1 MKKIPA
7 PRSTPRSVRTRWLA
21 LVLNGLLLS
30 FILSVLLPVN
40 NALAAP
46 PVAGDDNYTTA
57 EDTVLNVSA
66 PGLLQNDND
75 PDGDPVVF
83 FISSAPTSG
92 SVSID
97 PSNSGAFTYT
107 PNPNFN
113 GVVTFT
119 YRLYDGTAFSN
130 LATVTITVTPVND
143 SPVATNDAY
152 MALTGQALNVPANG
166 VLANDSDVDSPTL
179 TAVLITNPANSAAFT
194 LNADGSFSYT
204 SNPAFSGTDSFT
216 YQAFDG
222 SANSNTATVTI
233 NVVNNNRPPVVA
245 NDAYV
250 IGQNTTLNQAAPG
263 VLQNDSDPDG
273 NPITAKL
280 VSGPANGNL
289 TLNPDGSFS
298 YQPNPAFSGV
308 DTFTYQASDGLA
320 NSLNTAT
327 VSITVVPLTQA
338 IISIGNTS
346 VREGNSGTVNAVFT
360 VTLDKALSQNVT
372 VNYATSDGT
381 AKAPGDYTAT
391 SGTLTFLA
399 GETAK
404 TIVVPVKGDVIAEAD
419 ETFQLRLSN
428 PVNGVLAI
436 ATATGTI
443 IDDDG
448 VKEVRPADLVLQLG
462 VTPDREFG
470 IAGGSSNF
478 ISYQLLVKN
487 IGPGKAGRVFVKMP
501 VDVNL
506 EIAYATFSNPQAW
519 VEKIGQEGGAEY
531 IQLRLPDFETGQ
543 VLTTT
548 LVFRAKASAAI
559 GTVTT
564 RLKAFWDDEVAAG
577 RSTASNAV
585 RFDLVAGSSN
595 RNETGGK
602 VQFLQTVAGETTSK
616 KLVVTGDF
624 FAPEEK
630 VDFWYTDKNGASKKL
645 EGALARADKEG
656 YIKLEVNLEKV
667 SFEVNQSYVIAGY
680 GARSGVYGSLVVQV
694 SSTGLGQP
702 QVRQP
707 TLFEYGLFTGKT
719 N

>member
-1 MKKIPA
+1 
-7 PRSTPRSVRTRWLA
+7 
-21 LVLNGLLLS
+21 LNGLLLGLV
-30 FILSVLLPVN
+30 LSVLLPVN
-40 NALAAP
+40 NVLAAP
-46 PVAGDDNYTTA
+46 PVAGDDNYTTP
-57 EDTVLNVSA
+57 EDTVLNVTA

-92 SVSID
+92 SVTID
-97 PSNSGAFTYT
+97 PTNSGAFTYT
-107 PNPNFN
+107 PNLNFN

-152 MALTGQALNVPANG
+152 MALTGQALNVPAPG

-179 TAVLITNPANSAAFT
+179 TAVLVTNPTNGTLT
-194 LNADGSFSYT
+194 LNANGSFSYT

-216 YQAFDG
+216 YQASDG
-222 SANSNTATVTI
+222 SLPSNTAIVTI
-233 NVVNNNRPPVVA
+233 NVVNNNRPPVVV

-250 IGQNTTLNQAAPG
+250 ISQNTTLNQPAPG
-263 VLQNDSDPDG
+263 VLQNDTDPDG

-280 VSGPANGNL
+280 VTNPANGTL

-320 NSLNTAT
+320 NSVNTAT
-327 VSITVVPLTQA
+327 VSITVVPPTLA
-338 IISIGNTS
+338 IISVGNAS
-346 VREGNSGTVNAVFT
+346 VREGNSGTVNAVFN
-360 VTLDKALSQNVT
+360 VTLNRAISQTVT
-372 VNYATSDGT
+372 VNYATADGT
-381 AKAPGDYTAT
+381 AKAPGDYIAT

-404 TIVVPVKGDVIAEAD
+404 TIVVPVKGDLIVETN
-419 ETFQLRLSN
+419 ETFQLNLSN
-428 PVNGVLAI
+428 PVNGVLVTT
-436 ATATGTI
+436 TATGTI

-478 ISYQLLVKN
+478 VSYQLLVKN
-487 IGPGKAGRVFVKMP
+487 IGPGKAGRIFVKMP
-501 VDVNL
+501 VDANL
-506 EIAYATFSNPQAW
+506 EIAFATFSNPQAW
-519 VEKIGQEGGAEY
+519 VEKIGQEGSAQY
-531 IQLRLPDFETGQ
+531 VQLRLPDLETAQ
-543 VLTTT
+543 FVKIT
-548 LVFRAKASAAI
+548 LVFRAKAAAAP

-564 RLKAFWDDEVAAG
+564 RIKVFWDDEVASG

-585 RFDLVAGSSN
+585 RFALVAGSGN
-595 RNETGGK
+595 RNETDGK
-602 VQFLQTVAGETTSK
+602 VQFLQVVTGETTAK
-616 KLVVTGDF
+616 KLVLTGDF
-624 FAPEEK
+624 FAPDEK

-667 SFEVNQSYVIAGY
+667 SFESNQSYVIAGY
-680 GARSGVYGSLVVQV
+680 GARSSVYGSLVIQV

-707 TLFEYGLFTGKT
+707 TLFEYRLFTGKT
-719 N
+719 S